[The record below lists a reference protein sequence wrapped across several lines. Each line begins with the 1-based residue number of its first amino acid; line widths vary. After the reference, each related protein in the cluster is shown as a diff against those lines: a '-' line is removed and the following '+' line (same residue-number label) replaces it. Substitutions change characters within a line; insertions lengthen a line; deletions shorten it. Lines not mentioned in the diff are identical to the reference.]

1 MVGNKR
7 FSPKS
12 KAYIKET
19 LDIVNNTENDQ
30 DALEFLKDTLE
41 DDFPELELGSMD
53 LHEAI
58 KVLGAEEKKSGG
70 KQVIEDLNRSLTSF
84 IDSQSKPK
92 TKPKSKAKPKKR
104 RKKKKAT
111 K

>member
-1 MVGNKR
+1 MVGKKR

-12 KAYIKET
+12 KAYIRET
-19 LDIVNNTENDQ
+19 SDIVNNTENDQ

-41 DDFPELELGSMD
+41 DDFPELELGSID

-58 KVLGAEEKKSGG
+58 KVLGAEEKKSGS
-70 KQVIEDLNRSLTSF
+70 KQVVEDLNRSLTSF

-92 TKPKSKAKPKKR
+92 TKSKVKSKKR
-104 RKKKKAT
+104 RKKKKT
-111 K
+111 VK